1 MSTEMVLIDEIFHIN
16 TVDSQKFDRVSRI
29 TAISSSQ
36 DMELTLDI
44 NSELYPLKPN
54 ESISVQVASTLHD
67 SFKDSADYIMYGKVY
82 RFDEGEKDLVSVY
95 ISFGGLLMCLEGPY
109 KKLSRLSILKSFLFY
124 EKMQNRR
131 ILLGLLPC
139 IKGLSML
146 FNISYQYLLKATFLN

>member
-109 KKLSRLSILKSFLFY
+109 KKLNRLSYDHVYLFI
-124 EKMQNRR
+124 RR
-131 ILLGLLPC
+131 
-139 IKGLSML
+139 
-146 FNISYQYLLKATFLN
+146 